1 MAEKELV
8 TSQKREEV
16 ESLIYKVYDTVDPS
30 HTNSDYYREIFVKMN
45 NNQFYHFMEKRLPFR
60 FHQEIFKIEP
70 TMEQNV
76 KALKLIN
83 VPLLEKL
90 ILPYIY
96 KNDDGEPV
104 NSKECMVIYIHL
116 KRMKQM
122 LSKKNNASMH
132 VGNRDMRTGLLQQ
145 GDKAAKETD
154 REFESL
160 ASYGLDYTMD
170 EFRTI
175 KADSLK
181 ASTQAVSTI
190 LDKGSLSEKDYVV
203 KRNDSLSR
211 NMLNT
216 YLIGANIHSNLI
228 DEEYMTPYTAKNKQ
242 SQIDR
247 Y

>member
-1 MAEKELV
+1 MARVIKNRD
-8 TSQKREEV
+8 QV
-16 ESLIYKVYDTVDPS
+16 ESLIYQVFDTVDPS
-30 HTNSDYYREIFVKMN
+30 HTNSDYYRNIFTNMSDD
-45 NNQFYHFMEKRLPFR
+45 QFYNFMSKRLPFR
-60 FHQEIFKIEP
+60 FHQEVFKIEP
-70 TMEQNV
+70 SMDQIV
-76 KALKLIN
+76 KALKLIKT
-83 VPLLEKL
+83 PLLEKL
-90 ILPYIY
+90 ILPYVY
-96 KNDDGEPV
+96 KNDDGIPV
-104 NSKECMVIYIHL
+104 NSKECMIIYIHL

-132 VGNRDMRTGLLQQ
+132 VNNRDMRTGLLQQ

-160 ASYGLDYTMD
+160 ASYGLNYTMD

-190 LDKGSLSEKDYVV
+190 LDRGSVSEKDYVV
-203 KRNDSLSR
+203 ARNDSLSR
-211 NMLNT
+211 NLLNV

-228 DEEYMTPYTAKNKQ
+228 DEEYMTPYTARNKQ
-242 SQIDR
+242 TQIDR

>member
-1 MAEKELV
+1 MARVIKNRD
-8 TSQKREEV
+8 QV
-16 ESLIYKVYDTVDPS
+16 ESLIYQVFDTVDPS
-30 HTNSDYYREIFVKMN
+30 HTNSDYYRNIFTNMSDD
-45 NNQFYHFMEKRLPFR
+45 QFYNFMSKRLPFR
-60 FHQEIFKIEP
+60 FHQEVFKIEP
-70 TMEQNV
+70 SMDQIV
-76 KALKLIN
+76 KALKLIKT
-83 VPLLEKL
+83 PLLEKL
-90 ILPYIY
+90 ILPYVY
-96 KNDDGEPV
+96 KNDDGIPV
-104 NSKECMVIYIHL
+104 NSKECMIIYIHL

-132 VGNRDMRTGLLQQ
+132 VNNRDMRTGLLQQ

-160 ASYGLDYTMD
+160 AYYGLNYTMD

-190 LDKGSLSEKDYVV
+190 LDRGSVSEKDYVV
-203 KRNDSLSR
+203 ARNDSLSR
-211 NMLNT
+211 NLLNV

-228 DEEYMTPYTAKNKQ
+228 DEEYMTPYTARNKQ
-242 SQIDR
+242 TQIDR